1 MKKSYVM
8 IHVIKHDMD
17 PNSNINYRRKIG
29 PKCHTVPGH
38 RCHLVL
44 LPKLQCN
51 FCIHREDSDLMWA
64 VSQGPRKNPDLGP
77 DMGKILFCK
86 KLSNFSFVLQHYNLA

>member
-29 PKCHTVPGH
+29 PMYNDFGCGPNIYFMQF
-38 RCHLVL
+38 L
-44 LPKLQCN
+44 LIQQSKAN
-51 FCIHREDSDLMWA
+51 DLSA
-64 VSQGPRKNPDLGP
+64 ASLGSAPCQGIRVNG
-77 DMGKILFCK
+77 
-86 KLSNFSFVLQHYNLA
+86 Y